1 VSARLVRLI
10 AAVALVELALGLLST
25 AAVRPAGASLEV
37 VGGWVEYR
45 TGDGYFTIVNRT
57 PRAVQVDAVTSP
69 VATTV
74 ILHHGL
80 LLAAGSGGGIAHLY
94 CGDPPADPTEGF
106 IAADFDTNPLA
117 VPPRSSVVV
126 APGHGRLAFAL
137 PAPAL
142 RPGASVPIRLY
153 LDDGEQLGVSLAAR

>member
-1 VSARLVRLI
+1 MVRLI
-10 AAVALVELALGLLST
+10 AAVALIELASGLLS
-25 AAVRPAGASLEV
+25 AAGLRRGGPGLEV
-37 VGGWVEYR
+37 VHGWVESR

-57 PRAVQVDAVTSP
+57 PEAVQVDAVTSP

-74 ILHHGL
+74 ILHHGP
-80 LLAAGSGGGIAHLY
+80 LLAAGNGGGIAHLY

-126 APGHGRLAFAL
+126 APGHGRLSLAL
-137 PAPAL
+137 PAPGV
-142 RPGASVPIRLY
+142 RPGGSVPIRLY
-153 LDDGEQLGVSLAAR
+153 LDDGRELTVRLAAR